1 MSSEGASGPRAPE
14 ARSDSVFGRMPLLL
28 GEREY
33 GTAGAHATC
42 FAYAVATWCFLTG
55 GYVAELVG
63 AVEGLVCLVAGNL
76 VGVFLTSMPLALA
89 CQRYG
94 LEQIDAC
101 KPAFG
106 PRGSKVLLLLYLINM
121 LGWSGLILVMFG
133 NGLRNIALALG
144 YSAGEWL
151 VGAGVALG
159 LVLSFAIVTR
169 GVRLLNFANSLIA
182 PGIGLLVLYLVY
194 SLLNGHG
201 WQALL
206 DAPALSPGPSPV
218 LNYLIAFE
226 LGVASG
232 FSWWG
237 GIGFLARNTRT
248 RRNSIYPEIIQ
259 LGLASG
265 LVCSVG
271 LFSALIV
278 KSNDPTEW
286 MVPLGGVVMGV
297 LALAFVAFA
306 NVTSTAI
313 SIYASGLALR
323 HLKPLR
329 GASWR
334 VVVILTLVPCLPFVW
349 WPQELYSLGDAFL
362 AYNGTMYAP
371 VSGIFFFDYFAL
383 RGQRLSLWSIFE
395 DAPSG
400 RYYHHWGVNWIALA
414 ALLLGQVLYVI
425 LYNPISGETHELFRF
440 VPASLGSFCAA
451 GGFYGLGMRLL
462 ARRVDSEEA
471 SPPQLLQPNI

>member
-1 MSSEGASGPRAPE
+1 MSGAGDPSPVQG
-14 ARSDSVFGRMPLLL
+14 VFGRMPLLL
-28 GEREY
+28 AEREY

-42 FAYAVATWCFLTG
+42 FAYGVATWCFLTG

-76 VGVFLTSMPLALA
+76 VGVFLTSMPLSLA

-106 PRGSKVLLLLYLINM
+106 PRGSKFVLLLYLVNM

-144 YSAGEWL
+144 YSAGVGW

-159 LVLSFAIVTR
+159 LLLSFAIVTR
-169 GVRLLNFANSLIA
+169 GVKLLNFANSIIA
-182 PGIGLLVLYLVY
+182 PGIALLVLYLVY
-194 SLLNGHG
+194 ALGEGHG
-201 WQALL
+201 WQVLL
-206 DAPALSPGPSPV
+206 DAQPLAPGPSPF

-248 RRNSIYPEIIQ
+248 RRNSVYPEIIQ

-271 LFSALIV
+271 LFSALVV

-286 MVPLGGVVMGV
+286 MIPLGGVLMGV
-297 LALAFVAFA
+297 LALGFVAFA

-323 HLKPLR
+323 HLKVLR
-329 GASWR
+329 GAPWR
-334 VVVILTLVPCLPFVW
+334 WVVILAIVPCLPFVW

-371 VSGIFFFDYFAL
+371 VSGICFVDYFAL

-400 RYYHHWGVNWIALA
+400 RYYHHRGVNWIALA
-414 ALLLGQVLYVI
+414 SLLLGQVLYVV
-425 LYNPISGETHELFRF
+425 LYNPISGETHDLFRF
-440 VPASLGSFCAA
+440 LPASLASFCASGA
-451 GGFYGLGMRLL
+451 LYGVGMRWL
-462 ARRVDSEEA
+462 ARRLPAAEISEQDPARLVE
-471 SPPQLLQPNI
+471 PNI